1 MHDLEAFESA
11 FKKHAHIRLELET
24 AVESEYIQKLTFM
37 CGVEKQ
43 HRNKKLYEERK
54 AADNQKKKQ
63 GKEVKEKEEEE
74 EEEEDDEE
82 EVPVPD
88 GSDGTGGTECPN
100 VQVLAP
106 QERVRLALDHLQP
119 TFISKHQHRLQ
130 QTFIG
135 MRTHQ

>member
-1 MHDLEAFESA
+1 VHDLEAFESA
-11 FKKHAHIRLELET
+11 FKKHAHIRVELET

-74 EEEEDDEE
+74 EEEEEKMEEIEKEKEKEE
-82 EVPVPD
+82 EKNKEKD
-88 GSDGTGGTECPN
+88 TNSSF
-100 VQVLAP
+100 AP
-106 QERVRLALDHLQP
+106 SPLPSCKELKAFAPYL
-119 TFISKHQHRLQ
+119 FSS
-130 QTFIG
+130 
-135 MRTHQ
+135 